1 MATYPTI
8 VLCNLAFRLLRHF
21 SCVVLLLLSLS
32 YGTIHAQDTTAI
44 TGKTLLNTSQPQ
56 DMLKDTIKKTED
68 ARLDIAQDRGLFIV
82 TPDRMMQLRI
92 LGSVRFLAVYD
103 SRELESKNSYRT
115 AEIPV
120 GEGDVLFPNYFNSL
134 SQTRLGF
141 EVTRKTGDSKGVFIR
156 LETDFAG
163 SNGYRIRHAYGEFK
177 NLLFGQTWS
186 LFSHITSIP
195 GTVNTGGPIGSIST
209 RTPQIRYY
217 LKRPVAGMDAAVGME
232 YFVPNVSIPDSLAGR
247 AFQLLPGF
255 SARFQRSGSWGQFR
269 LSGIVPIL
277 SGRDES
283 NNLVVR
289 TGWGVSSSAV
299 INSWLNG
306 KWFTQVVAGQAITQ
320 FVNNLSDHGSDVLL
334 GEGNEIILP
343 LSVGGFLTYEHTWT
357 PALYSN
363 LTFGIVQTE
372 KKEDL
377 LDQNTYL
384 KGYSVDFNTFWNVV
398 EGARI
403 GMEVIWGNRVNYDL
417 SRGKSVRL
425 NVLVYYDF

>member
-1 MATYPTI
+1 MQHLPSLHNLHACPGLRLRF
-8 VLCNLAFRLLRHF
+8 VLPAFF
-21 SCVVLLLLSLS
+21 LLLFFQIN
-32 YGTIHAQDTTAI
+32 THAQDTTAI
-44 TGKTLLNTSQPQ
+44 TGKTLLSTSQPQ
-56 DMLKDTIKKTED
+56 DMLKDTVKKTED

-103 SRELESKNSYRT
+103 NRELGSKNAFRT
-115 AEIPV
+115 SEIPV
-120 GEGDVLFPNYFNSL
+120 GEGDFLFPNYFNSL

-186 LFSHITSIP
+186 LFSHVTSIP
-195 GTVNTGGPIGSIST
+195 GTVNTGPIGSIST

-217 LKRPVAGMDAAVGME
+217 LKRPVVGMDAALGLE
-232 YFVPNVSIPDSLAGR
+232 YFVPNIQIPDSINAE
-247 AFQLLPGF
+247 AFQLLPGLT
-255 SARFQRSGSWGQFR
+255 ARLQKSGSWGAFR

-277 SGRDES
+277 TGKNES
-283 NNLVVR
+283 NELVIR
-289 TGWGVSSSAV
+289 TGWGISSSAV

-306 KWFTQVVAGQAITQ
+306 KWFTQVVAGRAITQ
-320 FVNNLSDHGSDVLL
+320 FINNLSDHGSDVLIESNSQL
-334 GEGNEIILP
+334 VLP
-343 LSVGGFLTYEHTWT
+343 LSVGGFLTYEHDWT
-357 PALYSN
+357 PELYSN

-372 KKEDL
+372 KISFLED
-377 LDQNTYL
+377 DTYL
-384 KGYSVDFNTFWNVV
+384 RGYSVDFNTFWNVV

-403 GMEVIWGNRVNYDL
+403 GMEVIWGNRINYDL
-417 SRGKSVRL
+417 SRGEGVRV